1 MKPASIINRGEN
13 FVTLRATTDRP
24 AEIREALSTR
34 DVQHVMKGDQN
45 QAWDAVLANHCLAR
59 AIGDSGAEITFF
71 IQDERLG
78 TADARLA
85 REWRHTGQ
93 KYALTEDYYRGR
105 AGAVWEHQDATYGLF
120 FTEAVA
126 PEQFA
131 AAGVHLHRAAAL
143 WDRHAEAIRA
153 DQEWVVALASLG
165 VALPETDA
173 SADSASH
180 LGPAVH
186 REALAQ
192 AACDYPS
199 VGLYYALTKTDGLY
213 GIVPVVNDNATLS
226 SIPAG
231 HPEMQAAGEWLL
243 VRAAARGAMRL
254 AANPTH
260 RRGVRDRAR
269 QLLTW
274 SKEFLAEQ
282 PDASVADYQDA
293 LGQWLTAEVF
303 PADRLTL
310 DRSSHFMRVD
320 ESTRDADP
328 TDTMQLFLDLALRFP
343 ADFAEAYNDALN
355 TVGYGLQRM
364 KYEPTT
370 GRYTPPFF
378 VELSPAEGEPVY
390 RYGIELSGV
399 ATTTIRLAND
409 TAGDILWDAGQ
420 PVRCARDIIDALLKR
435 PEAAQGA
442 SIIGK
447 AATFAAEMQRSPR
460 GMGLPR
466 QGSKYAPMVDHL
478 VGGLRARG
486 VLNQPTGLLIRIGLN
501 AMDRLDAMGEMPL
514 RLPSFLHAPLGREAT
529 CRDVAQNWRRVAR
542 EAREEL
548 EMLGRCQV
556 GQHVHLAKLLML
568 NSIGGD
574 WRAAAQSDPRL
585 RKLIHGLVGSN
596 GAGSATG
603 TETEAILS
611 RLGRELSREVGCT
624 LERLVARRE
633 ELLAER
639 AALAKRAAEAT
650 RSGRVVPDVECRQRL
665 DTERERV
672 EAALLVLIAAYVR
685 RLWQRAES
693 LPYLN
698 DRPYTL
704 ALYLLFGRDIFPPI
718 CRNVEFD
725 IEYLSPIV
733 DPTPSCPHPEAC
745 GAGA

>member
-13 FVTLRATTDRP
+13 FVTLRSTTDRP
-24 AEIREALSTR
+24 AEIQEALAVR

-59 AIGDSGAEITFF
+59 AVGDSGAEMTFF

-85 REWRHTGQ
+85 REWRHSGR

-143 WDRHAEAIRA
+143 WERHAAVLRS
-153 DQEWVVALASLG
+153 DREWVAALASLG
-165 VALPETDA
+165 VTLPETEF
-173 SADSASH
+173 SADQASR
-180 LGPAVH
+180 LGPAVQ
-186 REALAQ
+186 REALEKVSH
-192 AACDYPS
+192 DFPS
-199 VGLYYALTKTDGLY
+199 AGLYYALTKTDGLY

-226 SIPAG
+226 SIPVG
-231 HPEMQAAGEWLL
+231 HPEMLRAGSWLL
-243 VRAAARGAMRL
+243 VQATARGAMRL
-254 AANPTH
+254 AAGATH

-269 QLLTW
+269 RLLTW
-274 SKEFLAEQ
+274 SEEFLAGK
-282 PDASVADYQDA
+282 PDASVADYQEA
-293 LGQWLTAEVF
+293 LGQWLTGEVF
-303 PADRLTL
+303 PADRKQL

-320 ESTRDADP
+320 QQTRDADP
-328 TDTMQLFLDLALRFP
+328 GETMQSFFDLALRYP
-343 ADFAEAYNDALN
+343 AEFTSAYNDALN

-364 KYEPTT
+364 KYDTAT

-378 VELSPAEGEPVY
+378 VELSPGEGAPVY
-390 RYGIELSGV
+390 RYGIELSGTE
-399 ATTTIRLAND
+399 TTVVRLANES
-409 TAGDILWDAGQ
+409 AGDITWDAGRT
-420 PVRCARDIIDALLKR
+420 VRCASDFIDTLLAR
-435 PEAAQGA
+435 PEAASGA

-478 VGGLRARG
+478 VGGLWARG
-486 VLNQPTGLLIRIGLN
+486 VLHHPTGLLIRIGLN
-501 AMDRLDAMGEMPL
+501 AMDRLEAMGELRL
-514 RLPSFLHAPLGREAT
+514 RLPSFLQAPLGREVT
-529 CRDVAQNWRRVAR
+529 CRTLAQEWRRVAV
-542 EAREEL
+542 EAHDEL
-548 EMLGRCQV
+548 TALGRCQV
-556 GQHVHLAKLLML
+556 GQHVHLAKLLL
-568 NSIGGD
+568 INSTGGD
-574 WRAAAQSDPRL
+574 WQAAAGTDARL
-585 RKLIHGLVGSN
+585 GKLVTAL
-596 GAGSATG
+596 AGDG
-603 TETEAILS
+603 NHETAETIIG
-611 RLGRELSREVGCT
+611 RLGRELSHETACT
-624 LERLVARRE
+624 LKRLLVRRT

-639 AALAKRAAEAT
+639 RTLSEDAAQAIQ
-650 RSGRVVPDVECRQRL
+650 SGRVVPDPECRKRLDVEREQVECG
-665 DTERERV
+665 
-672 EAALLVLIAAYVR
+672 LLVLIAAYVR

-704 ALYLLFGRDIFPPI
+704 ALYLLFGRDIFPAI

-725 IEYLSPIV
+725 VEYVSPTV
-733 DPTPSCPHPEAC
+733 DATPATSPCSHPEAC
-745 GAGA
+745 GASA